1 MRCAAPPAGF
11 VTRSAGDSRFGDPG
25 IGDSAFKDENA
36 LRQAFRAFAKVAGSL
51 EQSYGRLQGEVE
63 RLRREL
69 AEKEGDLIQS
79 TEQRRSER
87 ERLVR
92 ILDGLPCGVLVVFD
106 NGIIWKANPAA
117 QRLLESVPSLPES
130 LRSLSELPAGL
141 AEFLELVRGEGG
153 EHEMNLPLP
162 AGGVSWIAAR
172 HAPIGEGM
180 SVFILRDTSEHRRL
194 EEAQQ
199 QMRRNQALA
208 EIAAILAHE
217 VRNPL
222 ASLEL
227 FTGLLADT
235 ALDSDSRNWVEHM
248 QAGLRTLAATVNNVL
263 SFHSMPRPEFCVV
276 KVGELLTWVLNFCG
290 PLARRSG
297 VSLRLVNPSV
307 DLSLWGDR
315 HGLEQVLLNLVLNS
329 IRALPEGG
337 EIEVSGGA
345 GSVAGSEE
353 VEISVA
359 DDGPGIPAEYLSK
372 IFDPGFSTRSG
383 SPGLGLAV
391 CRRILEQHRGVLRAQ
406 GRAPRGTRM
415 SFVVPRTGSS
425 EASE

>member
-1 MRCAAPPAGF
+1 MRCAAAPAGL
-11 VTRSAGDSRFGDPG
+11 VTGSAGDPRFGD
-25 IGDSAFKDENA
+25 SALKDESA

-69 AEKEGDLIQS
+69 ADKEGDLASSI
-79 TEQRRSER
+79 EQRQTER
-87 ERLVR
+87 ERLTQ
-92 ILDGLPCGVLVVFD
+92 ILEGLPCGVLVVFD
-106 NGIIWKANPAA
+106 EGTIWKANPAA
-117 QRLLESVPSLPES
+117 LALLEGVPSFPESFES
-130 LRSLSELPAGL
+130 LRQLPAQL
-141 AEFLELVRGEGG
+141 AAFLELVRGESG
-153 EHEMNLPLP
+153 EHEMTLPLRV
-162 AGGVSWIAAR
+162 GGVIWIAAR

-199 QMRRNQALA
+199 QMRRHQALA

-227 FTGLLADT
+227 FTGLLAESG
-235 ALDSDSRNWVEHM
+235 LDPDSRNWVEHL

-263 SFHSMPRPEFCVV
+263 SFHSVPCAEFSSVG
-276 KVGELLTWVLNFCG
+276 VGELLDWVLNFCG

-297 VSLRLVNPSV
+297 IILKLGNPGVN
-307 DLSLWGDR
+307 LSLLGDR
-315 HGLEQVLLNLVLNS
+315 HGLEQVLLNLALNS
-329 IRALPEGG
+329 IRAMPDGG
-337 EIEVSGGA
+337 EIEVSA
-345 GSVAGSEE
+345 GTVGIAGSEE
-353 VEISVA
+353 VEIGVA

-391 CRRILEQHRGVLRAQ
+391 CRRIVEQHGGVLRAE

-415 SFVVPRTGSS
+415 SFVVPRTKSP
-425 EASE
+425 EASQ